1 MFDVSETFLIAG
13 RLKKLNGQLL
23 PSPPFEMKNK
33 TLICAAIASVLVN
46 PAYAEQEALKI
57 DGMDFRGY
65 SVEQFINA
73 VQQESATLKG
83 KQLAIKSAVA
93 AVDPMS
99 FPNLNPSVTYSRGSY
114 YGSTPYTGFTS
125 PQSDTV
131 SLSFTIEGMGKRD
144 SRKDFAEAEVRR
156 NEVELDW
163 YKRNVEGEA
172 LMLFIDALRLKQIWL
187 ALQKEGNRLSVAK
200 NSQDAL
206 AETRRL
212 QGNLD
217 KDIRYLSHALIAYL
231 PPGTGNAPEPV
242 GNLAIEAR
250 DLNAESLISQAYA
263 KRADLIA
270 AEGSLKSADAS
281 LKMID
286 VGHRLDVMP
295 SIWYSRTPSYT
306 ASGSTYDTT
315 TAYGFS
321 LTMPIPTSAL
331 YRADVLAAANYKTQV
346 EYNLSE
352 SKKRVRMEIQQGL
365 VQYQNAKDQLAW
377 AEGAHKEAVAAAKN
391 DVGSIVNERQKEVDL
406 IDARTNHLKALV
418 YVLRLSGDYQLPRL

>member
-1 MFDVSETFLIAG
+1 
-13 RLKKLNGQLL
+13 
-23 PSPPFEMKNK
+23 MKNK
-33 TLICAAIASVLVN
+33 TLICAAIASALVN

-187 ALQKEGNRLSVAK
+187 ALQKEGNRLSV
-200 NSQDAL
+200 
-206 AETRRL
+206 
-212 QGNLD
+212 
-217 KDIRYLSHALIAYL
+217 
-231 PPGTGNAPEPV
+231 
-242 GNLAIEAR
+242 
-250 DLNAESLISQAYA
+250 
-263 KRADLIA
+263 A